1 MFTPIRLAVRRVHR
15 VLGVDEGADAA
26 APLRLGDDVVDERRL
41 PRGLRAEDLDDAAAR
56 QAADAEGDVQRERAR
71 GDGRDGD
78 LGLVAHLHDRAL
90 AVLPLDLA
98 QRGVEGLFA
107 CGVGQGVNL
116 PEEPIRESRTA
127 PRLAA
132 APNDREPLRT
142 D

>member
-1 MFTPIRLAVRRVHR
+1 MFTPIRRAVRRVHR

-26 APLRLGDDVVDERRL
+26 ASLRLGDHVVDERRL
-41 PRGLRAEDLDDAAAR
+41 ARGLGAEDLDDAPAR
-56 QAADAEGDVQRERAR
+56 QAADPKGDVQREGAG
-71 GDGRDGD
+71 GDGRDGH
-78 LGLVAHLHDRAL
+78 LSLVAHLHDRAL

-98 QRGVEGLFA
+98 QRGVEGVFA

-116 PEEPIRESRTA
+116 PEEPIGESRTA
-127 PRLAA
+127 PRSAA

>member
-1 MFTPIRLAVRRVHR
+1 MSTPIRREYAGVHR
-15 VLGVDEGADAA
+15 VLGVDERADAA
-26 APLRLGDDVVDERRL
+26 AALRLRDHVVDERRL
-41 PRGLRAEDLDDAAAR
+41 ARGLRAEDLDDAAAR
-56 QAADAEGDVQRERAR
+56 QAADPQGDVEGEGPG
-71 GDGRDGD
+71 GDGRNGH

-98 QRGVEGLFA
+98 QRGVEGVFA

-116 PEEPIRESRTA
+116 PEEPIEESRTA
-127 PRLAA
+127 PRSAA